1 MSGVFRIRKIHDDTG
16 QANRDAIAQV
26 QQILGS
32 QFAGVDPDEIAELP
46 KKLRDPLKYRFRT
59 ILFVAESGQ
68 GQVKGCAL
76 LLHAPDLGFCYLD
89 YISAAAGTTGGGI
102 GGALYE
108 RVREEALALG
118 AIGLFFECLPDD
130 PALSPD
136 STIRAQNA
144 ARLKFYERYDAR
156 PIANTAYETPLKP
169 DDTDPPYLVF
179 DGLGRDQTLGR
190 DHARAIV
197 KAILERKYGDLCPP
211 EYIESVVHSIQDDPV
226 QLRPYRYL
234 GPRQQTQL
242 KATPRQRRIALIV
255 NEKHD
260 IHHIRERG
268 YVQAPVRIK
277 SILNGLEPLGLFER
291 LNARHFN
298 ESHIKAVHS
307 SDLVEYLR
315 KACANVPAGK
325 SVYPYVFPIRNAA
338 RPPKELP
345 LRAGYYCIDTFT
357 PINNNAWPAAIG
369 AVDCALTGA
378 QAVLDGYAAAY
389 ALVRPPGHHA
399 ERRAFGGFCYFN
411 ANAIAANYLSHY
423 GKVAILDV
431 DYHHGNGSQ
440 DIFYRRA
447 DVLTVSIHGNPRYT
461 YPYFSGFEDETGEAE
476 GKGFNINFPLSEN
489 LDGTRYREVLEKAL
503 ARVKRFQ
510 PRFLVLALGLDTA
523 KGDPTGSF
531 TLGPKDFTANGKLIG
546 ALGLPTLI
554 VQEGGYRTRSLGQN
568 AAAFFSGLWASS
580 GSLKA

>member
-1 MSGVFRIRKIHDDTG
+1 MSGSFLIRTIHDDTG
-16 QANRDAIAQV
+16 AANREAIAQV
-26 QQILGS
+26 QQILSS
-32 QFAGVDPDEIAELP
+32 QFAGVDGAEIAELP
-46 KKLRDPLKYRFRT
+46 KKLHDPFKYRFRT
-59 ILFVAESGQ
+59 MLFVAESGQ
-68 GQVKGCAL
+68 GLVKGCAL

-89 YISAAAGTTGGGI
+89 YISAAVGTTGGGI

-108 RVREEALALG
+108 RVREESLALG
-118 AIGLFFECLPDD
+118 AAGLFFECLPDD
-130 PALSPD
+130 PKLSPD
-136 STIRAQNA
+136 PVIRTQNA

-156 PIANTAYETPLKP
+156 PLAHTAYETSLKP
-169 DDTDPPYLVF
+169 EDTDPPYLVY
-179 DGLGRDQTLGR
+179 DSLGRDQPLGR
-190 DHARAIV
+190 DHARAVV
-197 KAILERKYGDLCPP
+197 KAILERKYSTLCPP
-211 EYIESVVHSIQDDPV
+211 EYIEHVALSIEDDPV
-226 QLRPYRYL
+226 QLRPYQYL

-242 KATPRQRRIALIV
+242 KAAPRQRRIALIV

-268 YVQAPVRIK
+268 YVQSPVRIK
-277 SILNGLEPLGLFER
+277 SILSGLEPLGLFER
-291 LNARHFN
+291 MNTRHFK
-298 ESHIKAVHS
+298 ESHIKAVHA

-315 KACANVPAGK
+315 KACASVPAGK
-325 SVYPYVFPIRNAA
+325 SVYPYVFPIRNAT

-378 QAVLDGYAAAY
+378 QAVLDGYALAY

-411 ANAIAANYLSHY
+411 ANAIAAHYLSRY

-440 DIFYRRA
+440 DIFYSRS
-447 DVLTVSIHGNPRYT
+447 DVLTVSIHGHPRYT

-476 GKGFNINFPLSEN
+476 GKGFNFNIPLPEN
-489 LDGTRYREVLEKAL
+489 LNGEQYREALNKAL
-503 ARVKRFQ
+503 QRIRRFKPQ
-510 PRFLVLALGLDTA
+510 FLILALGLDTA

-531 TLGPKDFTANGKLIG
+531 TLGPKDFNANGQLIG
-546 ALGLPTLI
+546 KLRLPTLI

-568 AAAFFSGLWASS
+568 AAAFFTGLWAT
-580 GSLKA
+580 GNGEKA